1 MAYPPTLPWK
11 YLFGALLLTLTAGL
25 SAQPQRY
32 AFAQLD
38 SLQRSEPRPV
48 LVFIHTDWCRYCQG
62 MTQTTLRDEAVVEA
76 LNERVYFIALDAEQQ
91 EPIRYAGQTFRYQSN
106 GSENGVH
113 QLALTLGRTEGHL
126 TYPTLC
132 LLSPA
137 QQILFRRNG
146 FLRAEELLAL
156 LDAW

>member
-1 MAYPPTLPWK
+1 MRKTYRL
-11 YLFGALLLTLTAGL
+11 LGLLLLTAGML
-25 SAQPQRY
+25 SAQPRRY
-32 AFAQLD
+32 DFAQLD

-62 MTQTTLRDEAVVEA
+62 MEQTTLRDPAVIAA
-76 LNERVYFIALDAEQQ
+76 LNERVYFIALDAEQRAA
-91 EPIRYAGQTFRYQSN
+91 IRYAGQTFRYVSN

-113 QLALTLGRTEGHL
+113 QLALALGREEGEL

-137 QQILFRRNG
+137 QRVLWRQGG
-146 FLRAEELLAL
+146 FLRSKELLAL
-156 LDAW
+156 LERL

>member
-1 MAYPPTLPWK
+1 MAYPLTRPWK
-11 YLFGALLLTLTAGL
+11 YLFGALLLHLTAGL
-25 SAQPQRY
+25 SAQPQSY
-32 AFAQLD
+32 TFAQLD

-48 LVFIHTDWCRYCQG
+48 MVFIHTDWCRYCQG
-62 MTQTTLRDEAVVEA
+62 MQQTTLRDSAVIEA
-76 LNERVYFIALDAEQQ
+76 LNEGVYFIALDAEQK

-113 QLALTLGRTEGHL
+113 QLALALGRAQDPL

-137 QQILFRRNG
+137 QRVLRRHSG
-146 FLRAEELLAL
+146 FLRSKELLAL
-156 LDAW
+156 LETL